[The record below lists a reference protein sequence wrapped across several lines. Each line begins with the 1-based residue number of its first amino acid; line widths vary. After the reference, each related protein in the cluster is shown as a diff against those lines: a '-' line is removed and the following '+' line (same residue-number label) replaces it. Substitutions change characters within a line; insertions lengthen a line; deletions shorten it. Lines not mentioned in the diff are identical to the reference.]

1 MSRSSQ
7 LFLPFVPEDE
17 PWIEINVRTTLSP
30 TQVHATVLDLMA
42 ELAPDASVEFRTIQA
57 GITRARGI
65 AWLAGGFAVLAILLS
80 GIGLYGV
87 MSYQV
92 TRRRQEFGVRMAI
105 GAAPASVTR
114 LILRQAGLIIAVGLI
129 LGLAGALAS
138 GRLIAALL
146 YDVSPTDALSIAAA
160 AVFLS
165 GVTVLAGFIPARR
178 AARIDPTIALRE
190 E

>member
-1 MSRSSQ
+1 M
-7 LFLPFVPEDE
+7 
-17 PWIEINVRTTLSP
+17 
-30 TQVHATVLDLMA
+30 
-42 ELAPDASVEFRTIQA
+42 
-57 GITRARGI
+57 I